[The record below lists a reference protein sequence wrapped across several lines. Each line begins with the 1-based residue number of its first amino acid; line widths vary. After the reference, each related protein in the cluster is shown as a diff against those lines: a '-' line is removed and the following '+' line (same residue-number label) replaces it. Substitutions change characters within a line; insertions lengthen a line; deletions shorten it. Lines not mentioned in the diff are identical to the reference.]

1 MLPQLRMIARRST
14 RHCAYWPMALF
25 LVLTITDAT
34 AVSQNQAGLHGHVRH
49 SRKGNGST
57 HGGDLPISGG
67 HIYLFAVNE
76 SGYGLNPISLLT
88 IGSDVSF
95 DNLGNGYVT
104 TAADGSFD
112 LGGRYNTTSCPTPDS
127 RVYVLSLG
135 GDPGIGSNNPTIALT
150 SALPETC
157 ANLPNGGFI
166 WLNEL
171 TTVAAAFSLSAFAN
185 VNTNSFATSSVNL
198 SNLNQGFT
206 AANDL
211 VNSSSGAVNSVTPD
225 TSLPVPG
232 AKINTMA
239 DVIAACVN
247 TSGTTEACNTL
258 FAAAKPPNG
267 PYPTNTLQAAFDIA
281 ENVNQNVG
289 AIFNLLPAPTEAVF
303 EPTLT
308 ASPADWTIS
317 ATTPTTISMQP
328 GAMQIPANGAAWI
341 SASVNCNSACGTV
354 SFRYDG
360 QDVFTPVPLDSN
372 GNALGYFPGWLGYG
386 PHVVQAFYGGNNAY
400 AASNSGSA
408 TIQILFPPTAAS
420 TTTAASADINNRLPN
435 GQVPVNAQVSCNTTC
450 GYINWYL
457 DGIWL
462 GVSSLDSEGHAQGF
476 LQPNLTVGVHTLVVQ
491 YPGDDNDLPST
502 SPPVTFTASSG
513 SPTPVYNYNISSYQ
527 PNGNVQ
533 AFSDSVNGSWS
544 DIHYD
549 NLNRLTAVTQ
559 SVTGQPTQYLCW
571 TYDSFGNRLSQT
583 VGTNPCNVSS
593 PPQPTSS
600 VLYSSLNQELSSG
613 PTHNVDCFDALGNY
627 LNTVAGSCYDAAGN
641 VTAAR
646 SVTNPASLLTD
657 ETNQYRYDAE
667 GRVCAVGGSPL
678 SGGVSMVQY
687 IYDAEGR
694 RVAKGTITSLSCD
707 TSSNGFVQTASY
719 ILGPSGEQVTEMD
732 GNGNWQHTNVYAA
745 GQLIATYK
753 NDALAGQAVTPGLHF
768 HLADW
773 LGTNRV
779 QLTNAG
785 QSEETCQSLTFGDA
799 LNCTGVADAT
809 EHHFTG
815 KERDAESGLDYFGA
829 RYYGS
834 SMGRF
839 MSPDWSDAAVPI
851 PFATLSNPQTLNL
864 YSYVGNNPLSV
875 TDPFGH
881 NWFTDFLNGVA
892 KATYR
897 PLVFAAQHPIV
908 TGRALGNAAVHP
920 IATAR
925 AIRTG
930 VVTTSQQVMTGNP
943 TAIGVAAGTVGMAFI
958 PGVGEVGEA
967 AEGAAD
973 IAKVGEVAEAAEAAE
988 AGAAAGASA
997 PVNTAGYG
1005 NIGGGSTTVENA
1017 LTQADKYLGPGSK
1030 EIAPGVFRSADGT
1043 RQFRMTT
1050 GDITGAHGN
1059 IGPHVHFESV
1069 GSDGRT
1075 ITENSHVGIT
1085 NP

>member
-1 MLPQLRMIARRST
+1 
-14 RHCAYWPMALF
+14 LF
-25 LVLTITDAT
+25 LTITDAV
-34 AVSQNQAGLHGHVRH
+34 AMSQNGPELSGHMRHG
-49 SRKGNGST
+49 RKKKGST
-57 HGGDLPISGG
+57 YGGDQPISGG

-88 IGSDVSF
+88 TGGDVSF

-104 TAADGSFD
+104 TAADGSFH
-112 LGGRYNTTSCPTPDS
+112 LSGRYSTTSCPTPDS
-127 RVYVLSLG
+127 RVYVLALG

-150 SALPETC
+150 SALPVTC

-166 WLNEL
+166 WINEL
-171 TTVAAAFSLSAFAN
+171 TTVAAAFSLSGFAN
-185 VNTNSFATSSVNL
+185 GNTNSFATNSVNL

-225 TSLPVPG
+225 TSLPVPV
-232 AKINTMA
+232 AKIDTMA

-258 FAAAKPPNG
+258 FTAAKPPNG
-267 PYPTNTLQAAFDIA
+267 SYPTNTLQAAFDIA
-281 ENVNQNVG
+281 ENVNQNVS

-328 GAMQIPANGAAWI
+328 GATQIQANGATWI

-360 QDVFTPVPLDSN
+360 QDVYTPVPLDSN

-420 TTTAASADINNRLPN
+420 TTTTASADIDNRLPN
-435 GQVPVNAQVSCNTTC
+435 GQVPLNAQVSCNTTC
-450 GYINWYL
+450 GYIVWYL

-462 GVSSLDSEGHAQGF
+462 GTSGLDSGGHAQGL
-476 LQPNLTVGVHTLVVQ
+476 LQPNLSVGVHTLVVQ

-513 SPTPVYNYNISSYQ
+513 SPTTVYNYNISSYQ

-533 AFSDSVNGSWS
+533 AFTDSVNGFWS
-544 DIHYD
+544 NIHYD
-549 NLNRLTAVTQ
+549 NLNRLTAATQ

-593 PPQPTSS
+593 PPPPTSS
-600 VLYSSLNQELSSG
+600 VLYSSLNQELFTG
-613 PTHNVDCFDALGNY
+613 PTHTVDCFDALGNY
-627 LNTVAGSCYDAAGN
+627 LNTLAGSCYDAAGN

-657 ETNQYRYDAE
+657 GTNQYRYDAE
-667 GRVCAVGGSPL
+667 GRVCAVGSSPL
-678 SGGVSMVQY
+678 SGGVSMVQF
-687 IYDAEGR
+687 IYDAEGH

-753 NDALAGQAVTPGLHF
+753 NDALAGQAVTSGLHF

-815 KERDAESGLDYFGA
+815 KERDSESGLDYFGV
-829 RYYGS
+829 RYYS
-834 SMGRF
+834 SNMGRW
-839 MSPDWSDAAVPI
+839 MSPDGQDDEVIVVPL
-851 PFATLSNPQTLNL
+851 PYAEFENPQTLNL
-864 YSYVGNNPLSV
+864 YTYGRNNPISQR
-875 TDPFGH
+875 DAEGH
-881 NWFTDFLNGVA
+881 ASYKPCNGG
-892 KATYR
+892 T
-897 PLVFAAQHPIV
+897 
-908 TGRALGNAAVHP
+908 
-920 IATAR
+920 
-925 AIRTG
+925 
-930 VVTTSQQVMTGNP
+930 QVCWQGDYD
-943 TAIGVAAGTVGMAFI
+943 
-958 PGVGEVGEA
+958 GEVYCKTSVGCQRWNGKTGEWDA
-967 AEGAAD
+967 YHPQLPANAD
-973 IAKVGEVAEAAEAAE
+973 GRMNPDNTILEWIVGGKVAEAGLGIAGGLFGRGLAKAGEGVAGQGAQQVAKVLLKAGTKQEAKTIVDGMADG
-988 AGAAAGASA
+988 AQKASAKRGIAAATRSES
-997 PVNTAGYG
+997 V
-1005 NIGGGSTTVENA
+1005 SVS
-1017 LTQADKYLGPGSK
+1017 Q
-1030 EIAPGVFRSADGT
+1030 SADGT
-1043 RQFRMTT
+1043 
-1050 GDITGAHGN
+1050 I
-1059 IGPHVHFESV
+1059 
-1069 GSDGRT
+1069 T
-1075 ITENSHVGIT
+1075 ITRTRPGFDGSQTFTKTIDSSGNSSTVQTAVDAAGNNAHTHIKY
-1085 NP
+1085 